1 MVNARYGRQ
10 DSRLGQEGIYPTV
23 GLGLLLIR
31 VVTGIVFFMHGYQKL
46 VDNGISATQQGF
58 HAMDVPLPDIT
69 AVVVT
74 FVELIGGAALILG
87 AFTAVVGLLLAV
99 DMLAALFIVHIDAG
113 FFAMNGG
120 FELVLLLGSVAL
132 GVAIAGPGQFSVDAL
147 TNLGARL
154 PFSQA
159 LAPSRR

>member
-1 MVNARYGRQ
+1 MATDAG
-10 DSRLGQEGIYPTV
+10 SIPTV

-58 HAMDVPLPDIT
+58 DMMGVPLPDVT

-87 AFTAVVGLLLAV
+87 AFTAIVGLVLAV
-99 DMLAALFIVHIDAG
+99 DMLSALVIVHIDAG

-120 FELVLLLGSVAL
+120 LELVLLLGAVAL
-132 GVAIAGPGQFSVDAL
+132 GLALTGPGPYSVDAA
-147 TNLGARL
+147 TNLVSRL
-154 PFSQA
+154 PIRQGPS
-159 LAPSRR
+159 LSRR

>member
-1 MVNARYGRQ
+1 MQ
-10 DSRLGQEGIYPTV
+10 DRRFDTGQDGVAPTV

-46 VDNGISATQQGF
+46 VDNGIAATQQGF
-58 HAMDVPLPDIT
+58 NAMGAPLPDVT

-74 FVELIGGAALILG
+74 FAELIGGAALIVG
-87 AFTAVVGLLLAV
+87 ALTPVFGLILAI
-99 DMLAALFIVHIDAG
+99 DMLSALFIVHIDAG

-132 GVAIAGPGQFSVDAL
+132 GLAFTGPGQYSVDAVVGL
-147 TNLGARL
+147 ASRL
-154 PFSQA
+154 PFAQGLTPA
-159 LAPSRR
+159 RR

>member
-1 MVNARYGRQ
+1 MTTGGRPGSTP
-10 DSRLGQEGIYPTV
+10 DEGIYPTV
-23 GLGLLLIR
+23 NLGLLLIR

-58 HAMDVPLPDIT
+58 DAMGVPLPDIT

-120 FELVLLLGSVAL
+120 FELVLLLGSMAL

-154 PFSQA
+154 PFTQT
-159 LAPSRR
+159 LVPSRR

>member
-1 MVNARYGRQ
+1 MNTQYGRQ
-10 DSRLGQEGIYPTV
+10 RSVQAGDTGLYPTV

-46 VDNGISATQQGF
+46 VDNGIAATQQGF
-58 HAMDVPLPDIT
+58 GMMGVPMPDVT

-74 FVELIGGAALILG
+74 FVELVGGAALILG
-87 AFTAVVGLLLAV
+87 AFTAIVGLVLAA

-120 FELVLLLGSVAL
+120 FELVLLLGAMAL
-132 GVAIAGPGQFSVDAL
+132 GLAIAGPGQYSLDAM
-147 TNLGARL
+147 TNLPSRL
-154 PFSQA
+154 PFAQA
-159 LAPSRR
+159 LSPSRR

>member
-1 MVNARYGRQ
+1 MTPEA
-10 DSRLGQEGIYPTV
+10 GIFPTV
-23 GLGLLLIR
+23 SLGLLLIR

-58 HAMDVPLPDIT
+58 DMMGAPLPDIT
-69 AVVVT
+69 AVIVT
-74 FVELIGGAALILG
+74 FVELVGGAALILG
-87 AFTAVVGLLLAV
+87 AFTAVTGLILAV

-132 GVAIAGPGQFSVDAL
+132 GIAIAGPGQYSVDAL
-147 TNLGARL
+147 TNLSARL
-154 PFSQA
+154 PFAQA
-159 LAPSRR
+159 LSPSRR